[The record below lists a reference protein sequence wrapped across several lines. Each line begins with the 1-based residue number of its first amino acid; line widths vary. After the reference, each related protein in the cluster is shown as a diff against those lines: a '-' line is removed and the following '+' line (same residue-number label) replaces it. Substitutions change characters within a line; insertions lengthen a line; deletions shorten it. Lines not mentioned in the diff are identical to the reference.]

1 MKSKI
6 ATIIIFV
13 VILLSLPIVTIL
25 MPKNDFSEVENRYL
39 AKWPKFSID
48 NIIDRDYM
56 NGIEDYVS
64 DHFIL
69 RDGWVSMKS
78 SIEYLTGKRENNG
91 VFIGDDALI
100 ENIAKPNLKYVESN
114 INGIID
120 FYNKT
125 GKKSY
130 IMLVPTALE
139 IWQEKLPSFA
149 EGWSQRDFIK
159 DTVKKLEDVTS
170 EIDVYKVLYEHS
182 DEYIYYRTDHHWTSY
197 GAYLAYREMAS
208 ALYLNQLSLNDFDIK
223 TKTYDFNGTLY
234 SKSSYRNTTP
244 DRIDAYEL
252 TRGNTVTEVL
262 VNNGAEEKSY
272 SSIYFDEF
280 LDKKDKYSYFLG
292 TNEPIVTIKTNVV
305 NGRKLLVFKDSF
317 SHTYSQFL
325 LADFEEIVLVDLRY
339 LNIGVDKY
347 IDIETFDTVMFLYN
361 VDTFAST
368 ADIGKLS
375 MIS

>member
-91 VFIGDDALI
+91 VFIGDDVLI
-100 ENIAKPNLKYVESN
+100 ENIAKPNEKYVKSN

-125 GKKSY
+125 GKKS
-130 IMLVPTALE
+130 
-139 IWQEKLPSFA
+139 
-149 EGWSQRDFIK
+149 
-159 DTVKKLEDVTS
+159 
-170 EIDVYKVLYEHS
+170 
-182 DEYIYYRTDHHWTSY
+182 
-197 GAYLAYREMAS
+197 
-208 ALYLNQLSLNDFDIK
+208 
-223 TKTYDFNGTLY
+223 
-234 SKSSYRNTTP
+234 
-244 DRIDAYEL
+244 
-252 TRGNTVTEVL
+252 
-262 VNNGAEEKSY
+262 
-272 SSIYFDEF
+272 
-280 LDKKDKYSYFLG
+280 
-292 TNEPIVTIKTNVV
+292 
-305 NGRKLLVFKDSF
+305 
-317 SHTYSQFL
+317 
-325 LADFEEIVLVDLRY
+325 
-339 LNIGVDKY
+339 
-347 IDIETFDTVMFLYN
+347 
-361 VDTFAST
+361 
-368 ADIGKLS
+368 
-375 MIS
+375 